1 MKKIKSLG
9 LAIGY
14 LIIGAV
20 MMLAGSIG
28 IAFLGGM
35 YMTVKG
41 IPADKME
48 SFFTAWM
55 NGEGSLVVT
64 LFIYI
69 GFAIVFGLLYYFFVY
84 RKKKGTVRIKEG
96 LCLKNTVTI
105 CVMAVAGQGVSL
117 LIITI
122 INLVS
127 PKSIEN
133 YVQLTS
139 NMDFSKTN
147 PALIILSACI
157 MAPIAEE
164 LLFRG
169 MVYTS
174 LRKGFSIVWATI
186 FTAVIFSAYHMN
198 IVQFIYIIPFGIASC
213 LIYER
218 TQTIFSVMLFHLVYN
233 SSTFVLQA
241 AGSLMEG
248 VSGLIFTVLCVPVFI
263 ICIIKVITKELTGNE
278 NI

>member
-9 LAIGY
+9 LVIGY

-117 LIITI
+117 LIITL

-133 YVQLTS
+133 YVRLTS
-139 NMDFSKTN
+139 NMDFSKSN
-147 PALIILSACI
+147 PVLIIYTACI

>member
-20 MMLAGSIG
+20 IMLAGGIG
-28 IAFLGGM
+28 LSFLVGLSLAVQGVP
-35 YMTVKG
+35 YH
-41 IPADKME
+41 DME
-48 SFFTAWM
+48 NAYLEWA
-55 NGEGSLVVT
+55 NGTGSLVVT

-117 LIITI
+117 LIITL

-133 YVQLTS
+133 YVRLTS
-139 NMDFSKTN
+139 NMDFSKSN
-147 PALIILSACI
+147 PVLIIYTACI